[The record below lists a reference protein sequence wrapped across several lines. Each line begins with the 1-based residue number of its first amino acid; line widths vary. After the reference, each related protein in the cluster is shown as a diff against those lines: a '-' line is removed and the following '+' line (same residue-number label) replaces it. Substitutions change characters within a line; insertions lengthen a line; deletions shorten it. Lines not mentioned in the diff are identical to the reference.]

1 MRGPKRVPARLLNLQ
16 FLTPPET
23 QSLHHI
29 MKTPRI
35 VLALL
40 ALAAG
45 SLACAADQADQK
57 ASTEKAKK
65 PPEWAGLFGDASLP
79 LVWQSASAASDKIA
93 AALAEKK
100 LDGIPDW
107 AETSPPASHPMQ
119 SQAKADTPER
129 QANLSDAFRL
139 SARIA
144 DDITAGAWS
153 NDVTKTNDAYQRAK
167 VALAI
172 AQRSLP
178 KEIVAAPPQAV
189 RFAKKVKRDPAENG
203 TNADKK

>member
-1 MRGPKRVPARLLNLQ
+1 MRGQKKVPARLLNLQ
-16 FLTPPET
+16 FHNPPEN

-40 ALAAG
+40 ALAAA
-45 SLACAADQADQK
+45 SLSCAADQADPK
-57 ASTEKAKK
+57 VSTEKAKK

-79 LVWQSASAASDKIA
+79 LVWQSAAAASDKIA

-107 AETSPPASHPMQ
+107 AETIHLASHALQ

-144 DDITAGAWS
+144 DDITAG
-153 NDVTKTNDAYQRAK
+153 KGFYG
-167 VALAI
+167 
-172 AQRSLP
+172 
-178 KEIVAAPPQAV
+178 V
-189 RFAKKVKRDPAENG
+189 RLYIYP
-203 TNADKK
+203 TADGKQIR